1 MSDTDSPPA
10 SRPVALVRAVVRH
23 ALENDVPFMAGAIAY
38 QASVSLL
45 PLLFLLVVIALA
57 VGESNLAGRLLSI
70 TVGQFPADARG
81 LVREAVR
88 NAVTRTGNSIV
99 GVAVLGFG
107 AFAVFNGFDKAFTE
121 LYGTE
126 RGGTLPNQLRD
137 AAVVLAALVGALLS
151 IATTWRLL
159 VIPASLPFSGLI
171 RAGVLTAGLVVTFY
185 PMFYVFPE
193 VPLGWREVL
202 PGVVVAAV
210 GWTALQAAFR
220 FYVRFVSRS
229 EAFGVISGVL
239 LLATWLYFSG
249 FVLLLGGTLNAVLHG
264 RGVEGPGDDAGN
276 DAPRRRTD
284 GDRETDRD

>member
-1 MSDTDSPPA
+1 MSEPDDRTPSLR
-10 SRPVALVRAVVRH
+10 RPVALARAVLRH

-45 PLLFLLVVIALA
+45 PLLFLLVVVALA
-57 VGESNLAGRLLSI
+57 VGEGSLAGRLLSI
-70 TVGQFPADARG
+70 TVGQLPADARG
-81 LVREAVR
+81 LVRPAIR
-88 NAVTRTGNSIV
+88 NAVERTGNSIV

-137 AAVVLAALVGALLS
+137 AAVVLVALGGAL
-151 IATTWRLL
+151 IAIAIAWRVL
-159 VIPASLPFSGLI
+159 VVPEYLPFSWLI
-171 RAGVLTAGLVVTFY
+171 RSVVLAIGLTVTFY

-193 VPLGWREVL
+193 VSLGWREVL

-210 GWTALQAAFR
+210 GWTLLQALYGL
-220 FYVRFVSRS
+220 YVQFVARS
-229 EAFGVISGVL
+229 KAFGVISGVL
-239 LLATWLYFSG
+239 VLATWLYFSG

-264 RGVEGPGDDAGN
+264 HGEPASEDDPAG
-276 DAPRRRTD
+276 RRRSAND
-284 GDRETDRD
+284 GS